1 MKSFYLLP
9 ILITSSAFISLQG
22 TDLKDL
28 ILYAKGAGLK
38 PAALHLYTLAKSTN
52 DPKLNLIKI
61 NLKAGSFAT
70 EAELNAASTP
80 IATAATGLPEEIRK
94 NAAEHP
100 KTALAQVLQTSGVEA
115 FKAAGISEPKVA
127 IDACIRAIGA

>member
-1 MKSFYLLP
+1 MKSFYLLL

-38 PAALHLYTLAKSTN
+38 PAALHLYALAKSTN
-52 DPKLNLIKI
+52 DPKLNLITR

-70 EAELNAASTP
+70 EAELDAASTP
-80 IATAATGLPEEIRK
+80 VATGLTADILK
-94 NAAEHP
+94 KAAQNP
-100 KTALAQVLQTSGVEA
+100 KIALAQVLQTSGVEA
-115 FKAAGISEPKVA
+115 FKAAGVSEPKVA
-127 IDACIRAIGA
+127 IDACIRSIGA